1 MSLIPTDS
9 GSGATVTE
17 LPGLIRQ
24 WMKMQ
29 EEMATLNNELK
40 QRKTQSKALKEI
52 IIRIMETNNVANL
65 SISKGT
71 LVHSVR
77 ELAEPISNKYMLKQ
91 FKEFFNG
98 DEARARALIEYLEEN
113 RSVTVK
119 HDLKLKMSDGA
130 ASGGAGGGSSGGSR

>member
-1 MSLIPTDS
+1 MSLIPTDT
-9 GSGATVTE
+9 GAGATVTE

-29 EEMATLNNELK
+29 EEMAALNNEIK

-77 ELAEPISNKYMLKQ
+77 ETAEPLSNKYMLKH
-91 FKEFFNG
+91 FKEFFSG
-98 DEARARALIEYLEEN
+98 DEARARALIEFLEEN

-119 HDLKLKMSDGA
+119 HDLKLKMSTDG
-130 ASGGAGGGSSGGSR
+130 ASGGAGGR